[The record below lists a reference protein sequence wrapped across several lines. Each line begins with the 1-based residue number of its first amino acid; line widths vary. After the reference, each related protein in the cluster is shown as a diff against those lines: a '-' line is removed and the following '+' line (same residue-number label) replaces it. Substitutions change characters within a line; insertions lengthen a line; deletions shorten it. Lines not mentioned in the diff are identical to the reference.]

1 MTFDH
6 ARRTAPRINVLRG
19 WPGNETTSLTRIATP
34 KLDEAILSGM
44 VIVLDDNGEWV
55 KATASNSTAKVVYW
69 ATADQSDTD
78 VVSSGKL
85 LGLSAVG
92 NYEIQTAFFKSDDN
106 YAESAGLKVHTVAGY
121 LALGNIADNDVDNVA
136 VVSRGGVSDISTTN
150 SEATPDSNGEVNV
163 LTFVTK
169 WNPARD

>member
-19 WPGNETTSLTRIATP
+19 WPGNETTSLTHIATP
-34 KLDEAILSGM
+34 KTGEAILSGM
-44 VIVLDDNGEWV
+44 VIVLDDNGEWI
-55 KATASNSTAKVVYW
+55 KATAALSVSKVVYW

-85 LGLSAVG
+85 LGLSAAGV
-92 NYEIQTAFFKSDDN
+92 YEIQTAFFKSDDVYVEN
-106 YAESAGLKVHTVAGY
+106 SGLKVHTVAGY
-121 LALGNIADNDVDNVA
+121 ICLGNIADNDVDNVA
-136 VVSRGGVSDISTTN
+136 VATRGGVSDIHTTN
-150 SEATPDSNGEVNV
+150 SEATPVAGEVNV
-163 LTFVTK
+163 LTFITK